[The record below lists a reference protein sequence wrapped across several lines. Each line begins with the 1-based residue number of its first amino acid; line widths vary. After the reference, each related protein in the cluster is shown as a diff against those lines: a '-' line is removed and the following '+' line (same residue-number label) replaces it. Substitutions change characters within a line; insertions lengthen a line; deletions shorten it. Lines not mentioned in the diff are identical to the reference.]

1 MFKKLLA
8 KTLDQIG
15 ITFLYRERSKEL
27 MFRPPTGFPTDD
39 FEEVY
44 PAPEVPELTMHPLR
58 TQEDGYEFGRYTYD
72 SPMTSTHPE
81 NDGAR
86 GEYYIRR
93 DNPEPVNVIVIHG
106 WRMEHLQRVHKMFT
120 QTFLQAG
127 YDLYFPTIPYH
138 FDRALEGSYSGE
150 HLVTADVDHSIRSM
164 RQTIAELRALIRW
177 VKQHRGGKIVVVGV
191 SMGGYFSNMMA
202 VTEENTD
209 YVISVMY
216 GNSLTYSVWN
226 SRIGRFIKQDLLQ
239 GGMTREELQKH
250 WEILEPTRW
259 TLKIKP
265 DKMLFLHGMY
275 DEYVHPA
282 DAEALWEAWGRPRR
296 ILYPCGH
303 AGIVLYRRHMAR
315 DLMHWLEQQ
324 LREEREGEP
333 RAAVAATVFD

>member
-1 MFKKLLA
+1 MYKKLLA

-15 ITFLYRERSKEL
+15 ITFLYRERSKQSH
-27 MFRPPTGFPTDD
+27 FKPASGFPSAEFAD
-39 FEEVY
+39 VY
-44 PAPEVPELTMHPLR
+44 PAPDVPELTMHPQEMR
-58 TQEDGYEFGRYTYD
+58 EDGYEVGRYTYD
-72 SPMTSTHPE
+72 SPMTSSHPE

-93 DNPEPVNVIVIHG
+93 DHNPEPVNVIVVHG
-106 WRMEHLQRVHKMFT
+106 WRMIHLERVHKMFT
-120 QTFLQAG
+120 STFLAAG

-150 HLVTADVDHSIRSM
+150 HLVTADADHSIRSM

-177 VKQHRGGKIVVVGV
+177 VKRERGGKVIVVGV

-216 GNSLTYSVWN
+216 GNSLTYSVWD
-226 SRIGRFIKQDLLQ
+226 SKIGRFIKQDLLQ
-239 GGMTREELQKH
+239 GGMTREELQQH
-250 WEILEPTRW
+250 WSILEPTRW
-259 TLKIKP
+259 SLKVRREN
-265 DKMLFLHGMY
+265 MLFLHGMY
-275 DEYVHPA
+275 DEYVHPR

-303 AGIVLYRRHMAR
+303 AGIVLYRRHLAR
-315 DLMHWLEQQ
+315 DAMHWLEERF
-324 LREEREGEP
+324 REEREGAHPSVAVTREP
-333 RAAVAATVFD
+333 